1 MLSILAR
8 QTFYLICYLPSAMT
22 GNYQLQTCY
31 NILLV
36 FSVSL
41 LSLHRVCV
49 RSVKVC
55 PDDVT
60 TLRRI
65 SPPHPCLQMWFW
77 DMATC
82 GKQIKIKYI
91 ILFLSEKSLLMV
103 KRWRAE
109 DGNSCLVLIKPEWS
123 LEQFVSPPSEP
134 WPSLAW
140 PETHRSHRWQTL
152 TANSE
157 QLTALRLTRAPPGFC
172 FFCNSDKIIEADHCT
187 DLEQSRVLSSL
198 SRSCVLGLNK
208 KKIFRI
214 CYLPSPFLYISR
226 RGKKSIFNEY
236 DTSTM
241 YSSNKQ

>member
-123 LEQFVSPPSEP
+123 LEQFVSPPPEP

-172 FFCNSDKIIEADHCT
+172 FFCNSDKIIEPDDHCT
-187 DLEQSRVLSSL
+187 DLEQSRVHF
-198 SRSCVLGLNK
+198 VV
-208 KKIFRI
+208 
-214 CYLPSPFLYISR
+214 P
-226 RGKKSIFNEY
+226 
-236 DTSTM
+236 
-241 YSSNKQ
+241 

>member
-1 MLSILAR
+1 MSRVTCHVSRNVTQGRVSGDATEARSGRDSSQSAEVCMYTVYFICSADEYKMLSILAR

-65 SPPHPCLQMWFW
+65 SPPHTCLQMWFW

-103 KRWRAE
+103 KR
-109 DGNSCLVLIKPEWS
+109 
-123 LEQFVSPPSEP
+123 
-134 WPSLAW
+134 
-140 PETHRSHRWQTL
+140 
-152 TANSE
+152 
-157 QLTALRLTRAPPGFC
+157 
-172 FFCNSDKIIEADHCT
+172 
-187 DLEQSRVLSSL
+187 
-198 SRSCVLGLNK
+198 
-208 KKIFRI
+208 
-214 CYLPSPFLYISR
+214 
-226 RGKKSIFNEY
+226 
-236 DTSTM
+236 
-241 YSSNKQ
+241 